1 MKDFQE
7 EKIGIENI
15 KLALEAI
22 INIIGKIRERRQAME
37 IVLLSVGKVVK
48 IKFKAIGK
56 EIKDLD
62 PTEREELIDLI
73 VAKGFPVLNAEKVIN
88 NLSNGIKLKPLLI
101 AKELLK

>member
-1 MKDFQE
+1 M

-22 INIIGKIRERRQAME
+22 INIINKIRERRQPLE
-37 IVLLSVGKVVK
+37 VVLLSVGKVVK

-62 PTEREELIDLI
+62 PLEREDIVDLI
-73 VAKGFPVLNAEKVIN
+73 VSMGFPKLNAEKVVT
-88 NLSNGIKLKPLLI
+88 NLSNGTKLRPIAI